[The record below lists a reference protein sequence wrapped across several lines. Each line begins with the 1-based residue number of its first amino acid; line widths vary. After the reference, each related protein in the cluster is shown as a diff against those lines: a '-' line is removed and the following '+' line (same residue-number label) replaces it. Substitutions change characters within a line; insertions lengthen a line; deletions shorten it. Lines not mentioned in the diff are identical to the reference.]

1 VTLDAAKHERDAFVE
16 RVRDWVSSSGSLHG
30 FFHRGSPIGIAR
42 APGRLDLMGGI
53 ADYSG
58 SLVLELP
65 IREAALVAAQLHPE
79 PVVRAVSLDAERGS
93 VLRDVSLP
101 SAELFS
107 GDYVAARSAFEL
119 QKTNGWAAYVAGT
132 LVPLV
137 ADKGLRHSGGARI
150 LVASR
155 VPEGKGVA
163 SSAAIEVAAMFA
175 LAAAGDL
182 DLEGREAALLCQS
195 VENRIVGAPCGVM
208 DQMTAACG
216 TAGHLLELLCQP
228 ASILGHRHVP
238 AELSI
243 VGIDSGVRHAVTGSD
258 YVDVR
263 VAAFMGY
270 RLLAEAAGLNVA
282 EVDHGGDARIEDLP
296 WGGFLANVTPS
307 ELEAGLL
314 RVLPERMSGAEFL
327 ARYQRS
333 IDTMTVVDPLRRYP
347 VRAATAHPI
356 YEHHRVRRFS
366 ELLRQTPND
375 RISSLLGELMYQSHE
390 SYGACG
396 LGSHGTDTIV
406 RFVRNAGAP
415 AGLYGA
421 RITGGGSGGTVAIL
435 ARADAGAA
443 IESIAQ
449 LYAEET
455 GRVPYVFSGSS
466 SGAAELGPTV
476 VRL

>member
-1 VTLDAAKHERDAFVE
+1 VTLEAAKHERDAFVE
-16 RVRDWVSSSGSLHG
+16 RVRDWVSSPGSLHG

-42 APGRLDLMGGI
+42 APGRLDVMGGI

-107 GDYVAARSAFEL
+107 GDYDAARAAFEL

-137 ADKGLRHSGGARI
+137 AHKGLRHSGGARI

-163 SSAAIEVAAMFA
+163 SSAAIEVAAMLA

-216 TAGHLLELLCQP
+216 MAGHLLELLCQP
-228 ASILGHRHVP
+228 ASILGHRPVP

-243 VGIDSGVRHAVTGSD
+243 VGIDSGVRHTVTGSD

-270 RLLAEAAGLNVA
+270 RLLADAAGINVA
-282 EVDHGGDARIEDLP
+282 EVDARIDDLP

-314 RVLPERMSGAEFL
+314 RVLPERMSGADFL

-356 YEHHRVRRFS
+356 YEHHRVQRFS

-396 LGSHGTDTIV
+396 LGSDGTDAIV
-406 RFVRNAGAP
+406 RIVRNAGAP

-449 LYAEET
+449 LYEEET
-455 GRVPYVFSGSS
+455 GRVPYVLSGSS
-466 SGAAELGPTV
+466 SGATELGATV
-476 VRL
+476 VRF

>member
-1 VTLDAAKHERDAFVE
+1 VTVEAARRERDAFVE
-16 RVRDWVSSSGSLHG
+16 RVRDWVSSPGSLHG
-30 FFHRGSPIGIAR
+30 FFQRGSPIGVSR
-42 APGRLDLMGGI
+42 APGRLDVMGGI

-101 SAELFS
+101 SAVLFS
-107 GDYVAARSAFEL
+107 GDYVAARSAFGV
-119 QKTNGWAAYVAGT
+119 QKTDGWAAYVAGT
-132 LVPLV
+132 LVPLISH
-137 ADKGLRHSGGARI
+137 KGLRHSGGARI

-163 SSAAIEVAAMFA
+163 SSAAIEVAAIFA
-175 LAAAGDL
+175 LAAAGNL
-182 DLEGREAALLCQS
+182 ELEGREAALLCQK
-195 VENRIVGAPCGVM
+195 VENLVVGAPCGVM

-216 TAGHLLELLCQP
+216 TAGRLLELLCQP
-228 ASILGHRHVP
+228 ASTLGHRSLP

-243 VGIDSGVRHAVTGSD
+243 TGIDSGVRHAVTGAD
-258 YVDVR
+258 YVGVR
-263 VAAFMGY
+263 AAAFMGY
-270 RLLAEAAGLNVA
+270 RLLAEAAGI
-282 EVDHGGDARIEDLP
+282 EVDSDHRGDAHVEDLR

-307 ELEAGLL
+307 ELETGLL

-327 ARYQRS
+327 ARYRGS
-333 IDTMTVVDPLRRYP
+333 IDTATEVDPLRSYP

-356 YEHHRVRRFS
+356 YEHHRVRLFS
-366 ELLRQTPND
+366 ELLRLTPNH

-396 LGSHGTDTIV
+396 LGSEATDTIV
-406 RFVRNAGAP
+406 RIVRNAGP
-415 AGLYGA
+415 RAGLYGA
-421 RITGGGSGGTVAIL
+421 KITAGGSGGTVAIL
-435 ARADAGAA
+435 ARADAGAL
-443 IESIAQ
+443 IESVAH
-449 LYAEET
+449 LYEQET

-466 SGAAELGPTV
+466 SGAAELGATV
-476 VRL
+476 VRF